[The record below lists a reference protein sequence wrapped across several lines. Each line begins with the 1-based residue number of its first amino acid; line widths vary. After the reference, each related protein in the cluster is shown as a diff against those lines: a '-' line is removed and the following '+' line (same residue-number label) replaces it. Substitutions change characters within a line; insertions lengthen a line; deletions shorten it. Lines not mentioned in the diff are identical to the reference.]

1 MRVACPSPPI
11 IRTDEFP
18 FVARKEVYS
27 SKKEER
33 IERTNRS
40 SKVNALIISLKR
52 LDGAQRNFNN
62 ETLLQ
67 FREDLS
73 LRNGTLRG
81 RALIL
86 FRNKFKTREGK
97 AILSEDEIVDRVN
110 TLVTG
115 YIDDVAAS
123 NTIKIKNDISI
134 LKIYAREVRKNGAAT
149 LKKIP
154 AMTTE
159 GDSKSRFFSELIHS
173 FIYDRQL

>member
-1 MRVACPSPPI
+1 MRVARPSHPV

-27 SKKEER
+27 STKEER
-33 IERTNRS
+33 TERRNRS
-40 SKVNALIISLKR
+40 SKVNALVISLKR
-52 LDGAQRNFNN
+52 LIESQRNYNN

-81 RALIL
+81 RAIVL
-86 FRNKFKTREGK
+86 FRNKFKTRDEK
-97 AILSEDEIVDRVN
+97 VILTEEELIDRVN

-115 YIDDVAAS
+115 YIDDVAVS

-134 LKIYAREVRKNGAAT
+134 LKKYAKEVRRNRAAT

-159 GDSKSRFFSELIHS
+159 GDSKSRLFSELIHP